1 MATSTDANQD
11 QDYVDFDQYI
21 DIQLRKTGS
30 TIKATDVLT
39 AVVGVATVFISYL
52 LLFVIFDHWLIP
64 GGFGT
69 TSRAILLVV
78 VTLLTCGWLAT
89 KVVWPWRRRVSGLYA
104 ASTIEKASPG
114 LKSSLLNLVDLS
126 QSQREI
132 RPEIYQSIERR
143 AALALSHVDV
153 NEAVD
158 RRSLLRLSMTLLAV
172 VVVFCLY
179 WVFSPKNPAT
189 SLWRALVP
197 SAGYGVATR
206 TTIDLVR
213 PGDVDVIARS
223 QLEVTADLRGQLP
236 AQTFLYFTTAD
247 HKYVDERM
255 EMRLID
261 ESAKQFRCVIN
272 GENGGGILQNM
283 TYRIVAGDAS
293 TRDYK
298 VRVIQPPAA
307 TIESIRFDYP
317 EYTRLQPMTQT
328 TGAIDALEGTRVT
341 LKATANMP
349 LRSASV
355 QFFDDEA
362 ATKRGEEFPIRVSDG
377 TKLQAEWK
385 LEIRSDGT
393 YPHFYRIFCTSAA
406 GESEPNPSLYSV
418 TIRPD
423 QPPEVVLRDPK
434 TDLELPANAV
444 VPMVI
449 EARDP
454 DFRLRYI
461 NIKVEKDGS
470 PIIGPEIYEGND
482 QQFKTTYKWNLKD
495 YHFRP
500 KETITYWLQAQDNRQ
515 PIANTS
521 NTARLRIRIVD
532 PIPEDQVKKN
542 LEMAEQRQKQE
553 AAQQAD
559 AGHANEQNRDDDAK
573 ADRKEQSNKQA
584 AKKEAQRGKNGEDR
598 ASGQE
603 GNGGQPGNGKGDK
616 AVEGKGDDKLAD
628 KGAGGDSKEENKQ
641 QGLNPDDP
649 SNDAAALSKLFK
661 HEKQEQEKPSG
672 AEPDGKGSKPSQES
686 NQADSKAKSPDEKGE
701 KEPGSES
708 QSDKREKPRKN
719 DAGKNGAG
727 EPDKKDQAKPN
738 DAQAGPDKKQAEPGK
753 KDNSD
758 GASPSPDKS
767 DADKNNP
774 DKNNSA
780 KNDAGK
786 NDPKKNETGKN
797 DSAKKDGVNENAEK
811 KNGEQ
816 PKNEEKGSKPNSEQ
830 KPAPNAN
837 PQQSPGSTNDKK
849 AQDDK
854 ANQPQRPGQANQDQH
869 KNPGDDSSQ
878 KPSPDKKP
886 GDQNKPGDQPQ
897 PGENAKPDGSPR
909 PDEKANEQ
917 KPSNDSNSKPD
928 ANRDNGSKK
937 PDQAKSPDTKSKPSN
952 GDPSAKNDATK
963 KDDQNGADDPN
974 AQRQPS
980 SPKNPGDLKK
990 KDDQGG
996 QDGKPQADDGK
1007 GKDKTDDQNNSKS
1020 QADKNPDAK
1029 PGDRSQKP
1037 NPNAEKFP
1045 SDQTKKSPSEQKKD
1059 AAGKN
1064 DADAAKKT
1072 PEEAKKDAGSPQKE
1086 NAQKED
1092 GQQNPTKKDQDR
1104 DSAAG
1109 KPNDVKQKPQPDDAN
1124 SQNREKKPSAGQADQ
1139 KPPSEDRRTKKDVD
1153 EQTPQDPNAVNSKRL
1168 QKVEEKTN
1176 QGQPGDE
1183 QSKTGQTGD
1192 QQQKAQ
1198 PKDAAASKASNPQKG
1213 QPQSGQPQ
1221 KDQPK
1226 SGTPKAGAPK
1236 SDQSSDAKK
1245 EAGQEGKP
1253 QQGQQQDGQNGKP
1266 SQESGKKPGQG
1277 EQSKP
1282 GPSTKNDSPSKGSPS
1297 KGASESKAGQPGA
1310 GTGDGKSNNPG
1321 GGGHNSGSGPGQG
1334 EALTDTTGDAN
1345 LDYAKKATELVL
1357 NRLENQISR
1366 GKVDKDVLKELGW
1379 TEDEVRRFVKRMR
1392 HQAQSAKDGGSA
1404 ADEARRRQYEE
1415 TLRTLNLLP
1424 PGRKRTGSGIE
1435 KSRTDEIEAK
1445 RSPPP
1450 AEYRQLYDAFTRSIA
1465 KESKK

>member
-1 MATSTDANQD
+1 MATSTEANQD
-11 QDYVDFDQYI
+11 QDYVDFDEYI

-30 TIKATDVLT
+30 TIKVTDVLT

-69 TSRAILLVV
+69 TSRAILLAV

-114 LKSSLLNLVDLS
+114 LKSSLVNLVDLS
-126 QSQREI
+126 QSERKVS
-132 RPEIYQSIERR
+132 PEIYQSIERR

-189 SLWRALVP
+189 SLWRAIVP
-197 SAGYGVATR
+197 SAGYSVATR

-236 AQTFLYFTTAD
+236 AQTFLCFTTAD
-247 HKYVDERM
+247 HKFVDERM

-272 GENGGGILQNM
+272 GENGAGILQNM

-298 VRVIQPPAA
+298 IHVIQPPAA
-307 TIESIRFDYP
+307 TIESIRFEYP
-317 EYTRLQPMTQT
+317 EYTRLEPMTQS

-362 ATKRGEEFPIRVSDG
+362 ATKRGEEFPIRISDG

-393 YPHFYRIFCTSAA
+393 YPFFYRIFCTSTT
-406 GESEPNPSLYSV
+406 GESEPNPSMYSV
-418 TIRPD
+418 KIRPD
-423 QPPEVVLRDPK
+423 QPPEIVLRDPK
-434 TDLELPANAV
+434 TDLELPANAI

-470 PIIGPEIYEGND
+470 SIIGPEIYEGND
-482 QQFKTTYKWNLKD
+482 QQFKTTFKWNLKD

-542 LEMAEQRQKQE
+542 LEMAQQRQKEE

-559 AGHANEQNRDDDAK
+559 AGRANEQSRDDDAK
-573 ADRKEQSNKQA
+573 ADRKEQPDKRG
-584 AKKEAQRGKNGEDR
+584 AKKETQRAKSPEDR

-616 AVEGKGDDKLAD
+616 TAEGKGEEKLAD
-628 KGAGGDSKEENKQ
+628 RGAGADTKEENKKQ
-641 QGLNPDDP
+641 ALNPDDP
-649 SNDAAALSKLFK
+649 ANDAAALDKLIK
-661 HEKQEQEKPSG
+661 HEKQKQEKERESG
-672 AEPDGKGSKPSQES
+672 AEPDGKGSKPSPES
-686 NQADSKAKSPDEKGE
+686 NQGESKSKSPDEKG
-701 KEPGSES
+701 KKDPGSEP
-708 QSDKREKPRKN
+708 QADKRDRPQKD

-767 DADKNNP
+767 DADKNN
-774 DKNNSA
+774 SA
-780 KNDAGK
+780 KNDAG
-786 NDPKKNETGKN
+786 KNETGKN
-797 DSAKKDGVNENAEK
+797 DSAKKDGVNENAGK

-854 ANQPQRPGQANQDQH
+854 ANQPQRPGQANRDQH

-878 KPSPDKKP
+878 KPLPDKKP
-886 GDQNKPGDQPQ
+886 GDQNKPGDQSK
-897 PGENAKPDGSPR
+897 PGEKAKPDGSPQ
-909 PDEKANEQ
+909 PNEKAADQ
-917 KPSNDSNSKPD
+917 KPSNDAGSKPD
-928 ANRDNGSKK
+928 SNRDDGAAK
-937 PDQAKSPDTKSKPSN
+937 PDQTKNADAKSKPSN
-952 GDPSAKNDATK
+952 SEPSAKNDAAK
-963 KDDQNGADDPN
+963 KEDKNGADN
-974 AQRQPS
+974 SEGQQPAS
-980 SPKNPGDLKK
+980 SPKNPGESKK

-996 QDGKPQADDGK
+996 QDGKA
-1007 GKDKTDDQNNSKS
+1007 KDKTDEQNNSKS
-1020 QADKNPDAK
+1020 PADRNPDAK
-1029 PGDRSQKP
+1029 SGDKSKQQDSSETKP
-1037 NPNAEKFP
+1037 A
-1045 SDQTKKSPSEQKKD
+1045 SDQAKKSPAEQKKQ
-1059 AAGKN
+1059 AAGRN
-1064 DADAAKKT
+1064 DADAAKKS
-1072 PEEAKKDAGSPQKE
+1072 PDEAKKEAGSPQKE
-1086 NAQKED
+1086 NAQKD
-1092 GQQNPTKKDQDR
+1092 RGQKEGTKKNRAD
-1104 DSAAG
+1104 DSTTD
-1109 KPNDVKQKPQPDDAN
+1109 KPNDVKQKPQPGDAN
-1124 SQNREKKPSAGQADQ
+1124 TQNRAKKPRAEQTDQ
-1139 KPPSEDRRTKKDVD
+1139 NPSREDRAKKDFN
-1153 EQTPQDPNAVNSKRL
+1153 EQTPQDPNAVDSKRL
-1168 QKVEEKTN
+1168 QKTDQKSN
-1176 QGQPGDE
+1176 QGKPGDE
-1183 QSKTGQTGD
+1183 QSKSGQTGD

-1198 PKDAAASKASNPQKG
+1198 SKDAAADKASNPQKG
-1213 QPQSGQPQ
+1213 DPQSGQPQ
-1221 KDQPK
+1221 KDQAK
-1226 SGTPKAGAPK
+1226 GGTPKDGAPK
-1236 SDQSSDAKK
+1236 NDQNSDAKK
-1245 EAGQEGKP
+1245 ESGQEGKP
-1253 QQGQQQDGQNGKP
+1253 QQGQQQNGQNGKP
-1266 SQESGKKPGQG
+1266 SQQNGQKSGQG
-1277 EQSKP
+1277 EQGKP
-1282 GPSTKNDSPSKGSPS
+1282 GPSAKNDSPSKGAPS
-1297 KGASESKAGQPGA
+1297 KGTSESKAGQSGA
-1310 GTGDGKSNNPG
+1310 GSGDGKSNNPG
-1321 GGGHNSGSGPGQG
+1321 GGGHNNGSGPGQG
-1334 EALTDTTGDAN
+1334 EGLTDTTGDAN
-1345 LDYAKKATELVL
+1345 LDYAKKATDLVL
-1357 NRLENQISR
+1357 SRLENQIKR

-1392 HQAQSAKDGGSA
+1392 HQAQSAKEGGTA

-1424 PGRKRTGSGIE
+1424 PAQKRTGTGIA
-1435 KSRTDEIEAK
+1435 KSSTDEIEAK

-1450 AEYRQLYDAFTRSIA
+1450 VEYRELYEAFTRSIA
-1465 KESKK
+1465 KEGKK